1 MQIKCK
7 QCGKMNEDE
16 SKFCDECGVSFS
28 NEVPVTKTS
37 TGELIPVEQATAL
50 INKTNEKTKQVA
62 KSAKKMW
69 GKLSSEE
76 RIVVASASLGFLSF
90 IMPWVNIVIGS
101 FGDSEVK
108 PLYGIAVALNYRI
121 ISLFP
126 ILMLVVIYLVQSSRK
141 STTIEKIKR
150 ARFYILFGGMGL
162 VASLTI
168 VSKIMMELYTG
179 AGIWVGYTVSPT
191 IGLLLFS
198 ISMIALVVGGFKMQG
213 KLLDSI
219 KG

>member
-7 QCGKMNEDE
+7 QCGKMKDDE

-37 TGELIPVEQATAL
+37 TGELIPTEQATAL

-69 GKLSSEE
+69 GKLSAEE

-108 PLYGIAVALNYRI
+108 PLYGIAVALNYRS

-126 ILMLVVIYLVQSSRK
+126 ILMLLVIYLVQSSRK
-141 STTIEKIKR
+141 STAIEKIKR
-150 ARFYILFGGMGL
+150 ARFYILFGGMGFT
-162 VASLTI
+162 ASMAI
-168 VSKIMMELYTG
+168 VSKVMIDIYKG
-179 AGIWVGYTVSPT
+179 AGIWSGFSVSPT
-191 IGLLLFS
+191 IGLILFF
-198 ISMIALVVGGFKMQG
+198 ISMIALVVGGFKLQG
-213 KLLDSI
+213 KLLNSFRQ
-219 KG
+219 